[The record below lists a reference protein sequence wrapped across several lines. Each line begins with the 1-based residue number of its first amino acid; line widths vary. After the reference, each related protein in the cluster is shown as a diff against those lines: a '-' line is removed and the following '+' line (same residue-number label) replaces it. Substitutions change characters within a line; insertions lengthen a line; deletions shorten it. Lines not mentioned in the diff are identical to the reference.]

1 MAIRRYGRTSLIASG
16 TQYSTP
22 EAVVSI
28 RRAVKSGAIPT
39 IVHVCVDNERLD
51 IIAGK
56 RYGNAK
62 LWWVI
67 AAASDIGW
75 ALQVPP
81 GTRLLIPTSLNS
93 IAGYVS

>member
-1 MAIRRYGRTSLIASG
+1 MSISRYSRTPRLGGNSHFATPGAIRAIRQAKRSGSLTTTAYVTSG
-16 TQYSTP
+16 
-22 EAVVSI
+22 
-28 RRAVKSGAIPT
+28 
-39 IVHVCVDNERLD
+39 NERLD

-56 RYGNAK
+56 KYGNSK

-81 GTRLLIPTSLNS
+81 GTRLLIPSNLNQ
-93 IAGYVS
+93 IVGIVA